1 MVPEKILIR
10 IQAKICMI
18 LPIFPLNRRKA
29 PKFDKM
35 AENPPK
41 NIYIEFNASLCMCSR
56 FVETKNINMFL
67 KTTLHVYLQWEWT
80 EHDCFSCTH

>member
-10 IQAKICMI
+10 IEAKICI
-18 LPIFPLNRRKA
+18 LAIFPLNRRKS

-35 AENPPK
+35 VEGPPK
-41 NIYIEFNASLCMCSR
+41 NIYIEFNTSLCMCSR

-67 KTTLHVYLQWEWT
+67 KTTLHV
-80 EHDCFSCTH
+80 